1 MLHIKLI
8 IPIFV
13 EKEVSYVEYRIYFF
27 WDWVLDKGWSFFL
40 SERESI
46 LQPTYYKKEGKKSL
60 KKVKKI
66 VAY

>member
-27 WDWVLDKGWSFFL
+27 EIEFSTRAGHFS
-40 SERESI
+40 
-46 LQPTYYKKEGKKSL
+46 
-60 KKVKKI
+60 
-66 VAY
+66 